1 MMRWLVSA
9 TIFVL
14 WAGFALAQTVEVRAG
29 EHDTFTRLV
38 FRLPD
43 RLDYTLSQAGGVAEL
58 RFERQGLEFDTS
70 VVFERVPRTRLAAI
84 DGTSGGD
91 PLRLLLDCACDTRA
105 FWYGESALVLDIS
118 DPAPSSEEPS
128 SDTEVTSEARPERLR
143 PLPLPAGGPSPAAR
157 LVADTLHDVP
167 RPTLGPPVQGAALDA
182 GRARLIKEL
191 GRAASQGLLTPL
203 RRPPARSARDAPLPV
218 PGSDA
223 DTRDPVP
230 DQTDR
235 EAPEKSADPSNVNLR
250 AETSLD
256 RAARPAMA
264 NSLDLAAGR
273 RCPDP
278 ETVDVTRWT
287 DGRPFPAQLGALR
300 TGLLGEF
307 DVPDQSAVM
316 ALARL
321 YVHFGFGAEAREVL
335 AQMGE
340 RSPEAKAL
348 SAMAEILET
357 GDAGPHAAALAG
369 KMDCPPETALW
380 SALSRRELPAD
391 QPMNA
396 ESILRGLSALPPHLR
411 AHLGP
416 MLAKRFLESGFQRH
430 GARVRRMLDRSDV
443 TRTPEAELVG
453 AEIAMSRGET
463 QKAEAELEAVVTQ
476 NAEPSPAAL
485 LRLVESRV
493 ARGVDISYETA
504 QLTGAYALEHRGTP
518 LGAALADAHLSALAV
533 SGAFDEAFEGL
544 AKRQEDG
551 HAGASALRSE
561 LVGHLTK
568 RAEDFDFVRLITA
581 PRMARPDALDP
592 PTATAVGRRLLSL
605 GFLSEAA
612 RFARPAAPDGAR
624 RARQLLRAEI
634 ALHDGRPRKAERALL
649 SLSGKEADRL
659 RARARSRAGDHR
671 AARRIYTR
679 LGLVDAAR
687 RQAWLAA
694 DWPALAENAEAPMA
708 DVARAMV
715 TASSRDTDTAGGVLA
730 RDRQLLEASAETREI
745 ARKLLAARPE
755 PEPLAQP

>member
-1 MMRWLVSA
+1 MMRGLVSA

-14 WAGFALAQTVEVRAG
+14 WAGSALAQTVEVRAG

-38 FRLPD
+38 FRLPE
-43 RLDYTLSQAGGVAEL
+43 RLDYTLSQAGSVAEL
-58 RFERQGLEFDTS
+58 RFARQGLEFDTS
-70 VVFERVPRTRLAAI
+70 VVFERVPRTRLAAL
-84 DGTSGGD
+84 DGTSDGD

-118 DPAPSSEEPS
+118 DPAPSSEAPS
-128 SDTEVTSEARPERLR
+128 PDTGVTSEARPARLR

-157 LVADTLHDVP
+157 LVADTLQDVP
-167 RPTLGPPVQGAALDA
+167 RPSLDTPVQDAALEA
-182 GRARLIKEL
+182 GRAQLIKQL

-203 RRPPARSARDAPLPV
+203 RRPPARSARTAQLPA

-223 DTRDPVP
+223 ATHDPAP
-230 DQTDR
+230 DKTDR
-235 EAPEKSADPSNVNLR
+235 EAVERSADPSNVNLR

-256 RAARPAMA
+256 RAARPAMT
-264 NSLDLAAGR
+264 NGLDPAGR
-273 RCPDP
+273 QCPDP

-287 DGRPFPAQLGALR
+287 DGRAFPAQLGALR
-300 TGLLGEF
+300 TDLLGEF

-321 YVHFGFGAEAREVL
+321 YVHFGFGAEAGEVL

-357 GDAGPHAAALAG
+357 GDAGPHLAALSG
-369 KMDCPPETALW
+369 KMGCPPHAALW
-380 SALSRRELPAD
+380 SALSRRKLPAD

-396 ESILRGLSALPPHLR
+396 ESILQGLSALPPHLR
-411 AHLGP
+411 AHVGP
-416 MLAKRFLESGFQRH
+416 MLAKRFLESGFERH

-453 AEIAMSRGET
+453 AEVAMSRGET
-463 QKAEAELEAVVTQ
+463 QKAEDELEAVVTQ

-493 ARGVDISYETA
+493 ARGADISYETA

-518 LGAALADAHLSALAV
+518 LGAALADAHLSALAF
-533 SGAFDEAFEGL
+533 SGAFDEAFAGL
-544 AKRQEDG
+544 AKRQADG
-551 HAGASALRSE
+551 GAAVRALRSE
-561 LVGHLTK
+561 LVAHLTK
-568 RAEDFDFVRLITA
+568 RAEDHDFLRLITA
-581 PRMARPDALDP
+581 PRNARPEALDP
-592 PTATAVGRRLLSL
+592 AAATAAGRRLLSL

-612 RFARPAAPDGAR
+612 RFARPEVPNGAS

-634 ALHDGRPRKAERALL
+634 ALNDGRPLEAERALV
-649 SLSGKEADRL
+649 SLSGKEVDLL
-659 RARARSRAGDHR
+659 RARARSRAGDHD
-671 AARRIYTR
+671 AARRIYTG
-679 LGLVDAAR
+679 LGRMEAAR

-694 DWPALAENAEAPMA
+694 DWPALAEDADAPMA
-708 DVARAMV
+708 DVARAILK
-715 TASSRDTDTAGGVLA
+715 AASRDEGTAGGVLA
-730 RDRQLLEASAETREI
+730 RDRQRLEASGETRELV
-745 ARKLLAARPE
+745 RKLFAARPE
-755 PEPLAQP
+755 PERLERP